1 MGTREITCVSLSP
14 LCWAPYLLPLHLR
27 NSAGTWEPSGGRSAS
42 SSLVMT
48 NPREQPSYFATQLK
62 FPFGRDHSVFSCF
75 LNSYQPRMQPHSSLS
90 EKPLLWTNHDSFI
103 LEFIHLFTEYLL
115 STTLSQGIM

>member
-27 NSAGTWEPSGGRSAS
+27 NSAGTWEPSGDRSAS

-48 NPREQPSYFATQLK
+48 NPREQPSHFATQLK
-62 FPFGRDHSVFSCF
+62 FPFGRDHSVLVLPEF
-75 LNSYQPRMQPHSSLS
+75 LLA
-90 EKPLLWTNHDSFI
+90 KKAAI
-103 LEFIHLFTEYLL
+103 LI
-115 STTLSQGIM
+115 SV